1 MADRLKEIIR
11 LQREYY
17 NSGATLSISYRKQ
30 QLQKL
35 YDAVKRSE
43 AEITEALIR
52 DFAKPPIETFLT
64 EIGFLLTE
72 IRHTLKSIGRWAKPE
87 RVPNTLTHIGSKG
100 YIVPEPYGVTLIIA
114 PWNYPFQLAF
124 APLIGAIAAGNC
136 AIIKPSEL
144 TPHTSALIARICKE
158 TFPEHYIAA
167 VEGGVEASTALL
179 EQPFDLIFFTG
190 STSVGKIV
198 AEAAAKHLTPTVLEL
213 GGKSPTIVHYDAKL
227 EMAAKRI
234 VFGKYLNAGQTCV
247 APDYILVHRSIKNN
261 LMEALKR
268 QIEELYGDVIADS
281 RNYPAVINDRHFSR
295 LTALMANSCIAV
307 GGRTDAARRIIEPT
321 VLTDVGWDDPVML
334 DEIFGPIL
342 PLLEYDD
349 LEEVIRK
356 INARPKPLALY
367 LFTESRQVQ
376 DTVVGRIP
384 FGGGCMNDTI
394 MHLAT
399 PYLPFGGVGPSG
411 TGAYHGK
418 FSFDAFSHR
427 KGVLVQT
434 TLFDLKMRYG
444 RSDQALKLLKRLF
457 R

>member
-1 MADRLKEIIR
+1 MTDRIKEIIR
-11 LQREYY
+11 LQREHY

-43 AEITEALIR
+43 AEITEALTR

-72 IRHTLKSIGRWAKPE
+72 IRHTLKSIRKWSKPE

-136 AIIKPSEL
+136 AVIKPSEL
-144 TPHTSALIARICKE
+144 TPHTSALIARICKD

-167 VEGGVEASTALL
+167 VEGGVEVSTALL

-227 EMAAKRI
+227 DMAAKRI

-261 LMEALKR
+261 LIEALKR

-295 LTALMANSCIAV
+295 LTTLMANSRIAV

-321 VLTDVGWDDPVML
+321 VLTDVGWDDPVMQ

-342 PLLEYDD
+342 PVLEYDD
-349 LEEVIRK
+349 LEEVIQK
-356 INARPKPLALY
+356 VNARPKPLALY

-411 TGAYHGK
+411 TGAYHGR
-418 FSFDAFSHR
+418 FSFDAFSHH

-444 RSDQALKLLKRLF
+444 RSDQALKLIKRLF